1 MIPRRTWVTL
11 GFAFAGVVAGFA
23 VDQFTP
29 VSDWVAVAVVLLVG
43 FVAPRLYLRYTDK
56 ESAD

>member
-11 GFAFAGVVAGFA
+11 GFAVAGVVAGFA

-43 FVAPRLYLRYTDK
+43 FVAPRLYLRYTAK